1 MVVNRTAGLCEWA
14 GLLAAVDSGRVIS
27 EVMALLHMRRVGLPL
42 TDGGCSEDVVAVASS
57 SQQLSGDGD
66 SSSSPDDSPTHGV
79 EVVGVRGRV
88 QEMVLRFSVADDNG
102 QYTVHRCIAAVLWR
116 PCDSRTPA
124 GLVE

>member
-1 MVVNRTAGLCEWA
+1 
-14 GLLAAVDSGRVIS
+14 LLAAVDSGRVIS

-42 TDGGCSEDVVAVASS
+42 TDGGCSEDVVVVASS

-116 PCDSRTPA
+116 SVTH
-124 GLVE
+124 GLLLGWSSNGEK

>member
-1 MVVNRTAGLCEWA
+1 
-14 GLLAAVDSGRVIS
+14 LLAAVDSGRVIS

-42 TDGGCSEDVVAVASS
+42 TDSGCSEDVVVVASS

-102 QYTVHRCIAAVLWR
+102 QYTRTPVHSCSAFA
-116 PCDSRTPA
+116 PCDSWTPA